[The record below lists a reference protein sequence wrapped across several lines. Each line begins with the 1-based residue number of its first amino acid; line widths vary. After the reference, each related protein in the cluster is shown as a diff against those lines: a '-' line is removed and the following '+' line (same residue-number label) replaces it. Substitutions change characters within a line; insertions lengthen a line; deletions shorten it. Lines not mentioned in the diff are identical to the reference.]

1 MKNQTKEA
9 LDTVTQAI
17 LNDLAQIS
25 LDLSQIL
32 KMPDF
37 GYDLIIG
44 TLPEIKQKL
53 ERLEMFVRYG
63 QTL

>member
-9 LDTVTQAI
+9 LDIVTQAI

-25 LDLSQIL
+25 LDLSQTQ

-53 ERLEMFVRYG
+53 ERLEVLAKYG